1 MEIKHRQ
8 ALELLDKK
16 ASNGGP
22 VIEGAAGGYEFD
34 TDRIIKD
41 MAKSG
46 AFEIGFEDDED
57 EDEDEDE
64 DSEEDE
70 DNPKK
75 KKTAKTAE

>member
-57 EDEDEDE
+57 EEE

>member
-16 ASNGGP
+16 ASDGGP
-22 VIEGAAGGYEFD
+22 VIDGVSGGYEFD
-34 TDRIIKD
+34 TDKVIKD
-41 MAKSG
+41 MAKSE
-46 AFEIGFEDDED
+46 AFEIGFEGDED
-57 EDEDEDE
+57 DDE

>member
-57 EDEDEDE
+57 EDED
-64 DSEEDE
+64 SEEDE

>member
-22 VIEGAAGGYEFD
+22 VIEGATGGYEFD

-57 EDEDEDE
+57 EDED
-64 DSEEDE
+64 SEEDE